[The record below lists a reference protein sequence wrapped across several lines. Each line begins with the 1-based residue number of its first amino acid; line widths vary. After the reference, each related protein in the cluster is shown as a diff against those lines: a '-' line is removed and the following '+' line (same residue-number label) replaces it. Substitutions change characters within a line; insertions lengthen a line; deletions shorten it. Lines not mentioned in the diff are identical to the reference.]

1 MNLLEKV
8 SQFHPDIIDNFII
21 SGSSSAIPI
30 DIQQLIMQ
38 LMWAVE
44 IYDKERN
51 ISRAAR
57 LLKVRVK
64 ASQDITIDISTA
76 KSRIYSALDYFN
88 IDANV
93 QNSVWLRDAADKFE
107 DLAKVSVAAK
117 KFSVAER
124 CFSKALECRLDAG
137 EQENNR
143 SLGVVYLLSSEL
155 NPEHLGFV
163 TKNKKEIAKKSN
175 DGFYLNLIS
184 SLDIDKTQRASLIE
198 DAEIEIIE

>member
-1 MNLLEKV
+1 MNFIEKV
-8 SQFHPDIIDNFII
+8 SRFHPDVIDNFIS
-21 SGSSSAIPI
+21 SGSSSVIPL

-38 LMWAVE
+38 LMWSIE

-57 LLKVRVK
+57 LLKTRVK
-64 ASQDITIDISTA
+64 ASQNTIIDISTA

-107 DLAKVSVAAK
+107 DLAKVAVAAK
-117 KFSVAER
+117 KFSVAEK
-124 CFSKALECRLDAG
+124 CFSKALECRLNAG

-155 NPEHLGFV
+155 TPEHLGFV
-163 TKNKKEIAKKSN
+163 SKNKKEIAKKSN
-175 DGFYLNLIS
+175 DGFYLNLIN
-184 SLDIDKTQRASLIE
+184 SLDIDKGQRVSLIE